1 MTLRNKVRFQRNF
14 SSIVVLFVISF
25 FSLQSLKAGD
35 FDWNSQVWKSD
46 QEREFWMAIP
56 DWGKRE
62 PDHYLFR
69 YSKNGDRVQSLLSIG
84 YNGYA
89 KGYFFEESIGFFKF
103 VVKVEDGWV
112 VLKKVWHPNG
122 NNHILRSYVRGTLNG
137 RYIDWHDNGFRAMD
151 GFSKMGNKSGLWK
164 VWYPNGQ
171 LREEGYWG
179 NGQADG
185 IFEEWY
191 MCGKKAVEQ
200 VFDNGKLISAVVW
213 KPSGERCKNSQVVN
227 GEGVIIKYDKDGKEL
242 NRNLIISGKKLAS
255 R

>member
-1 MTLRNKVRFQRNF
+1 MTLRNKVRFQKNF

-69 YSKNGDRVQSLLSIG
+69 YSKKMGIEPNRCYPLDIMVMRRDIF
-84 YNGYA
+84 Y
-89 KGYFFEESIGFFKF
+89 EESIGFFKF

-151 GFSKMGNKSGLWK
+151 G
-164 VWYPNGQ
+164 
-171 LREEGYWG
+171 
-179 NGQADG
+179 
-185 IFEEWY
+185 IFR
-191 MCGKKAVEQ
+191 
-200 VFDNGKLISAVVW
+200 NGK
-213 KPSGERCKNSQVVN
+213 
-227 GEGVIIKYDKDGKEL
+227 
-242 NRNLIISGKKLAS
+242 
-255 R
+255 